1 MESAPLCESDLWTL
15 KAGLRT
21 KHDAELPF
29 GAGSLY
35 LLWNRVYTS
44 IANLGIGTSEFEF
57 RLELELKLEIL
68 HLPYH
73 KT

>member
-1 MESAPLCESDLWTL
+1 M
-15 KAGLRT
+15 
-21 KHDAELPF
+21 KHDAELPS
-29 GAGSLY
+29 GADSLY

-44 IANLGIGTSEFEF
+44 IANLGIETSEFEF

-68 HLPYH
+68 HLPYY

>member
-15 KAGLRT
+15 KD
-21 KHDAELPF
+21 DAELPF

-44 IANLGIGTSEFEF
+44 IANLGIGTSEFKF
-57 RLELELKLEIL
+57 RLELELKLERL